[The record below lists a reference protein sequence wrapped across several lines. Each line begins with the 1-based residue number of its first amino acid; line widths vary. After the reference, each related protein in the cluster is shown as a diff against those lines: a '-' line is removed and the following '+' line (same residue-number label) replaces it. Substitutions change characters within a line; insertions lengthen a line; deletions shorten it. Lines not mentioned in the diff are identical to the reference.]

1 MARIHRISGSTQYLI
16 NGTWPVQGKKLTS
29 LEEIQH
35 FYNNHE
41 GILAETKTKTSRQ
54 YDEIIL
60 GLGIDEVRLDRQ
72 LQDNIARTTI
82 AVDASIH
89 ELEMKSIHEPGFFS
103 RTICRVRYWIAVAL
117 RNRHINNPHSGI
129 SHELDDVRNRKR
141 QQMITKESHIQREC
155 YNITRSYEF
164 LKEHETFLA
173 GAQGEEEVI
182 GALASLPD
190 DYHVLNDVNLRFSRA
205 IHWKKAN
212 EYIKTCQIDHIVAGP
227 TGIFLLETK
236 NWNSSRIEKDSG
248 KVLHQVQRAGLA
260 LWYYLKD
267 YYGKRDQPQIWKVVV
282 SLNGSAAGRK
292 LDKYTD
298 IITPYQLCRHILKRE
313 KTMSGEAVEKFVK
326 IIERAK
332 Y

>member
-16 NGTWPVQGKKLTS
+16 NGIWPVLGKNLTS

-41 GILAETKTKTSRQ
+41 GILAETKTTVARQ
-54 YDEIIL
+54 HDEIIL
-60 GLGIDEVRLDRQ
+60 RLGTDEVRLDRQ
-72 LQDNIARTTI
+72 LQDSIARTTTE
-82 AVDASIH
+82 VDASID
-89 ELEMKSIHEPGFFS
+89 ELERKSLQEPGFFS
-103 RTICRVRYWIAVAL
+103 RTGCRVRYWIAVAL
-117 RNRHINNPHSGI
+117 RTRHIHNPHSGI
-129 SHELDDVRNRKR
+129 VNELDDVRNRKR
-141 QQMITKESHIQREC
+141 HQMITKESHIQREC

-173 GAQGEEEVI
+173 GALGEEEVI

-205 IHWKKAN
+205 IHWRKAD

-236 NWNSSRIEKDSG
+236 NWNQSRIEQDSG

-260 LWYYLKD
+260 LWYFTKD
-267 YYGKRDQPQIWKVVV
+267 YYGNRDQPQIWKIVV
-282 SLNGSAAGRK
+282 SLNGSTAGRK

-298 IITPYQLCRHILKRE
+298 IITPYQLCRHIMKRE
-313 KTMSGEAVEKFVK
+313 KTLSDEAVHKFVR
-326 IIERAK
+326 IVEGAR
-332 Y
+332 